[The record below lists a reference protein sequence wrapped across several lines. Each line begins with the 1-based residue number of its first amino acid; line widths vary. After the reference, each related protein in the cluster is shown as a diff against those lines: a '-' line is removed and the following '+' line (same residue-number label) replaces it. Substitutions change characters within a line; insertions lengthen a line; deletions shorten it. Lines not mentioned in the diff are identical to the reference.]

1 MDVLVTY
8 DIRTATRAGERRL
21 VKVAKIC
28 EAYGERVQYSVFEC
42 RLTAQGYE
50 RLVTELLEVIRA
62 DDTVRLYRVPGRLST
77 TREVLG
83 TRRDREVGDPWI
95 L

>member
-8 DIRTATRAGERRL
+8 DIRTGTPAGERRL
-21 VKVAKIC
+21 ARVAKIC

-42 RLTAQGYE
+42 RLSAQSYE
-50 RLVTELLEVIRA
+50 RLVTELLEAVKG
-62 DDTVRLYRVPGRLST
+62 DDTVRLYRVPGRLSSM
-77 TREVLG
+77 REVLG
-83 TRRDREVGDPWI
+83 QRREREVGGPWI